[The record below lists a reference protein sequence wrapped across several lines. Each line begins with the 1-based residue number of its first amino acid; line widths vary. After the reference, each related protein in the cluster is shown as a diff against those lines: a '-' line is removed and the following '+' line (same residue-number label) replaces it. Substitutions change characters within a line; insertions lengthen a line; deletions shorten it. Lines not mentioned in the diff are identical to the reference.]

1 MVVLPEIKLND
12 GNSIPAVCSPL
23 NLLSLDLWPQIWQL
37 RYPIHS
43 PFVVKSDKDLQ
54 GVWAET
60 ENAKESSKVRS
71 IGVSNFRQ
79 RELEAVLKTARIIPA
94 INQIEYHPYLE
105 HGDTVLL
112 KEKRGIRNVAYDP
125 PRRQRRLK
133 VVHLMASWLVHDK
146 LYFQQVS
153 ICLLWE
159 WRPRVQLFNIGF
171 DLGAS
176 DWAIQCNPMLMVLRR
191 VPNT

>member
-1 MVVLPEIKLND
+1 MLVEMRLFLMKLLPF
-12 GNSIPAVCSPL
+12 
-23 NLLSLDLWPQIWQL
+23 LLYF

-60 ENAKESSKVRS
+60 ENAKESGKARS

-125 PRRQRRLK
+125 LPPATTAKGGPLDGILAGLAKKYAVTEVEVLLRWCIDRGAIAITTSSKRSRLMGYICT
-133 VVHLMASWLVHDK
+133 LQFSLTPAEIG
-146 LYFQQVS
+146 S
-153 ICLLWE
+153 ISG
-159 WRPRVQLFNIGF
+159 RFSMIK
-171 DLGAS
+171 
-176 DWAIQCNPMLMVLRR
+176 
-191 VPNT
+191 